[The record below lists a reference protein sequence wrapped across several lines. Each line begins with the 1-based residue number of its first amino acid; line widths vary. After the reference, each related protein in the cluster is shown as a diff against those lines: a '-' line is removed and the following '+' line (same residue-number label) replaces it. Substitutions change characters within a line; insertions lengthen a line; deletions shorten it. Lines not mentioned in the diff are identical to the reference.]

1 MAMVN
6 NPKLIQEA
14 ISNLSSKAGIELP
27 ILSSTIF
34 IPGIGG
40 SGKTSVV
47 AKMIAEYAKD
57 KKLYM
62 AAPGES

>member
-27 ILSSTIF
+27 TLSSTIF

-47 AKMIAEYAKD
+47 AK
-57 KKLYM
+57 
-62 AAPGES
+62 